1 MEGLYSVSHLF
12 LGPSKA
18 HLCTVIQQAYSWTQ
32 TEIPAYIGSVHLL
45 LLKHVRWA
53 GVLLICGEVQLENK
67 YLLFNCLTAFLRL
80 WEDLFF
86 CTKKAVFSSLLV
98 LRVSAEPGSSRDC
111 CVWIRWGRQWKKLYA
126 FLYLQKCLK
135 ENRPE
140 VKFPHSSAWLLML
153 AVNHLY

>member
-18 HLCTVIQQAYSWTQ
+18 HLCTVIQQAYSWAQ

-53 GVLLICGEVQLENK
+53 GVLLICGEIQLENK

-80 WEDLFF
+80 WEDFF
-86 CTKKAVFSSLLV
+86 FVPRKQCSVQSWCFTCLQNLA
-98 LRVSAEPGSSRDC
+98 AAGIAACGSGGDGSERSC
-111 CVWIRWGRQWKKLYA
+111 MHFYTCR
-126 FLYLQKCLK
+126 
-135 ENRPE
+135 
-140 VKFPHSSAWLLML
+140 SAWKRTDQKLNFPT
-153 AVNHLY
+153 AQPGF